1 MPFLRVGFVGF
12 LNCGYGFLGFYVGCF
27 VSALF
32 SFWVMGASG
41 DGRCLLLWF
50 TPVIQETEV
59 QRVFLAHSRSGRW

>member
-32 SFWVMGASG
+32 SFWTSPSFGEFFMVG
-41 DGRCLLLWF
+41 DGGEW
-50 TPVIQETEV
+50 
-59 QRVFLAHSRSGRW
+59 RW

>member
-32 SFWVMGASG
+32 SFWTYPSFGEFFMLGGGGDWRWQMPFVVVYSCYSG
-41 DGRCLLLWF
+41 N
-50 TPVIQETEV
+50 
-59 QRVFLAHSRSGRW
+59 

>member
-32 SFWVMGASG
+32 SFRTSPSFGEFFMLGGGGEW
-41 DGRCLLLWF
+41 
-50 TPVIQETEV
+50 
-59 QRVFLAHSRSGRW
+59 RW

>member
-32 SFWVMGASG
+32 SFWTSPSFGEFFMLG
-41 DGRCLLLWF
+41 DGAVEMVDAFCLWF
-50 TPVIQETEV
+50 TPVIQ
-59 QRVFLAHSRSGRW
+59 GN